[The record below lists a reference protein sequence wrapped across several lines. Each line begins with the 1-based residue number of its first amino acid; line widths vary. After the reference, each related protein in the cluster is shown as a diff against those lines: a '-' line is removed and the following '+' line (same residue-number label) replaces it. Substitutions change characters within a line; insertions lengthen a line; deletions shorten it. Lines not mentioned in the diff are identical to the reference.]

1 MIALY
6 GTAADSSGEGPE
18 IMLGTSQVRELNQLI
33 QGMVRDP
40 LEDMPIKGPIPGPD
54 EFDLAALPDDDVLV
68 DEWADSPHKLKVGA
82 GEINCINVV
91 TRQHFTVLDIRGMAE
106 GRQRAREPGG
116 PFRQRL
122 PAINHYKFSETWQGG
137 ARTSFWSPPEPLPSL
152 LRGPVA
158 EQVRKCWARGWQ
170 AGYRQDPRWLFASRA
185 MRNERESQVH
195 AHILL
200 FGTGTDAPNV
210 LLAGCSWCSQ
220 PTGSSCDGVA
230 RYHCGIPLCSICD
243 KIFATCRACTCW
255 CGLPNEVPVVGEWND
270 EEMEAMRR
278 RFAVSSQP

>member
-1 MIALY
+1 MADHPVLRSCAEVIALY
-6 GTAADSSGEGPE
+6 GTGRDSSGEGTE

-40 LEDMPIKGPIPGPD
+40 LDDMPIKGPIPGPD
-54 EFDLAALPDDDVLV
+54 EFDLAALPADDVLV
-68 DEWADSPHKLKVGA
+68 DEWADSPHKLKVGHA
-82 GEINCINVV
+82 EINCIHVV
-91 TRQHFTVLDIRGMAE
+91 TREHFTVLDIRGMAE
-106 GRQRAREPGG
+106 GRQRARQPME

-122 PAINHYKFSETWQGG
+122 PALNLFNLSERWQGG

-158 EQVRKCWARGWQ
+158 EQVRKCWARGWP
-170 AGYRQDPRWLFASRA
+170 AGSRQDPRWLFASRA
-185 MRNERESQVH
+185 MRNERENRVN
-195 AHILL
+195 AHMLL

-220 PTGSSCDGVA
+220 PTGSYCDGDPKK
-230 RYHCGIPLCSICD
+230 HCGMPLCSLCD

-255 CGLPNEVPVVGEWND
+255 CGLPNEVPVVGK
-270 EEMEAMRR
+270 
-278 RFAVSSQP
+278 